1 MLQEIKKAGP
11 LLRSIAKTIDFIL
24 VAAAAELVPKA
35 GFFAGL
41 LYILISDG
49 LFDGKSIGKKLAG
62 LRVIS
67 LKDNSSCSI
76 RESLLRNLTFA
87 AGAALCKIP
96 FAGWAFLALVIA
108 FELVVMIG
116 SKDSM
121 RFGDEIAKTVVID
134 EK

>member
-1 MLQEIKKAGP
+1 VLQEIKKAGP
-11 LLRSIAKTIDFIL
+11 LLRSVAKAIDFIL
-24 VAAAAELVPKA
+24 VAAVAELVPRA

-49 LFDGKSIGKKLAG
+49 LFEGKSIGKKLVR
-62 LRVIS
+62 LRVVS
-67 LKDNSSCSI
+67 LKDNGPCSI
-76 RESLLRNLTFA
+76 RESILRNLIFA
-87 AGAALCKIP
+87 AGLALWQIP
-96 FAGWAFLALVIA
+96 LAGWVFLALIIA

-121 RFGDEIAKTVVID
+121 RLGDEVAKTVVID